1 MKKIIILC
9 SIFWMVNVVWGQT
22 NYQLKEGVVPFD
34 LKERIIIVKAKIN
47 NSEEEYNF
55 IVDTGGR
62 TFLDKE
68 IAQKLQLKQKG
79 YQVKMDTLTLAGF
92 QIENIFCFITFDFK
106 LFDEAL
112 GIKLHGMIGSDL
124 MERFKVILDYTTR
137 TIILSQDT
145 TFISDS
151 DKGILLKFRNHPINY
166 SPLVKF
172 TLNQNMVIEG
182 MIDTGHPYAIVLPLD
197 YLEKLKVLENTDW
210 IESKGYIEK
219 FPMTS
224 SEKNYLSRI
233 KSFEIDKLRINNMV
247 CLFAELPE
255 LLSIPLLGQ
264 EFLSQFQITI
274 NYPRDE
280 ILLVPN
286 DDVSFK
292 DNHFSSGLNPIKNET
307 NEIIVRGIWTDSPA
321 DKAGICVGDTI
332 IKYNSKSATGDNLSD
347 LRHLLQDNNVKW
359 IDLEIRDS
367 KGQRKIKLE
376 KVMLF

>member
-92 QIENIFCFITFDFK
+92 QIENIFCLMTFDFK

-124 MERFKVILDYTTR
+124 MERFKVILDYTKR

-151 DKGILLKFRNHPINY
+151 DKGILLKFRNHPVNY

-332 IKYNSKSATGDNLSD
+332 LKFNSKGATGDNLSD

>member
-1 MKKIIILC
+1 MKKLIILC

-22 NYQLKEGVVPFD
+22 KYQLNEGVVPFD

-68 IAQKLQLKQKG
+68 IVQKLQLKQKG
-79 YQVKMDTLTLAGF
+79 YQVKIDTLTLAGF

-124 MERFKVILDYTTR
+124 MERFKVILDYTKR
-137 TIILSQDT
+137 TIIFSQDT

-151 DKGILLKFRNHPINY
+151 DKGILLKFRNHPVNY

-172 TLNQNMVIEG
+172 KLNQDMVIEG

-210 IESKGYIEK
+210 IKSKGYIEK
-219 FPMTS
+219 WPMTS

-255 LLSIPLLGQ
+255 FLSIPLLGQ

-274 NYPRDE
+274 NYPGDE

-286 DDVSFK
+286 DDASFK
-292 DNHFSSGLNPIKNET
+292 DNHFSSGLNPVKNET

-332 IKYNSKSATGDNLSD
+332 LKFNSKSATGDNLSD
-347 LRHLLQDNNVKW
+347 LRHLLQDNNVMW
-359 IDLEIRDS
+359 IDLEIKNS